1 VKRIGLA
8 LKVAFVVALLWFLGR
23 KGFISLHATR
33 RAFTHADRMVPAIAA
48 MIAAMLLGVL
58 RWHWLLRGHGIVLPA
73 TRTLTFALIG
83 NFFNLALPGAV
94 SGDVVK
100 AFYIA
105 RERPGRRGDAL
116 ATIVFDRVAGLAGLV
131 LLAATALL
139 LELDAVRGTKLL
151 AAIQVFMA
159 VAAAM
164 VVLFFAHLFLVSA
177 RRDPLLR
184 LLRALE
190 RRVPRARSATTLYQ
204 SLRHYHRHPRLVM
217 VALAMS
223 VLLHCLVCFAFLDFW
238 RALEPVR
245 APILSLFV
253 VVPLGLLV
261 TAVPVAPA
269 GMGTGHA
276 AFGALFLLLGS
287 KTGANVFSVFVV
299 VQLALA
305 GVGGLVYLGFRV
317 HGADDV
323 PRAPD
328 VRSA

>member
-1 VKRIGLA
+1 VKRLGLV
-8 LKVAFVVALLWFLGR
+8 LKVALVVALLWFLAR
-23 KGFISLHATR
+23 KGFISLDATR
-33 RAFTHADRMVPAIAA
+33 RAFTHADRMIPAIVALV
-48 MIAAMLLGVL
+48 AAMLLGVL

-116 ATIVFDRVAGLAGLV
+116 ASIVFDRVAGLAALV
-131 LLAATALL
+131 LLAAAALL
-139 LELDAVRGTKLL
+139 IELDAVRGTRLL
-151 AAIQVFMA
+151 NAIQVFIT
-159 VAAAM
+159 VAA
-164 VVLFFAHLFLVSA
+164 VVVIVFFAHLFLVSP
-177 RRDPLLR
+177 RHDPLLA
-184 LLRALE
+184 LLHALE
-190 RRVPRARSATTLYQ
+190 RRVPRARSVTALYRA
-204 SLRHYHRHPRLVM
+204 LRHYHGHPRLV
-217 VALAMS
+217 VTVLAVS

-238 RALEPVR
+238 RALEPVGV
-245 APILSLFV
+245 PVLSLFV

-287 KTGANVFSVFVV
+287 KVGANVFSVFVV
-299 VQLALA
+299 VQLAVA
-305 GVGGLVYLGFRV
+305 GIGGLVYLGFRS
-317 HGADDV
+317 DDARDR

-328 VRSA
+328 VRCA

>member
-1 VKRIGLA
+1 VKGLGLLLKLA
-8 LKVAFVVALLWFLGR
+8 LVVALLWFLAR
-23 KGFISLHATR
+23 KGFISLDATR
-33 RAFTHADRMVPAIAA
+33 RAFTHADRMIPAIVALV
-48 MIAAMLLGVL
+48 AAMLLGVL

-100 AFYIA
+100 AFYVA

-116 ATIVFDRVAGLAGLV
+116 ASIVFDRVAGLAGLV
-131 LLAATALL
+131 LLAAAALL
-139 LELDAVRGTKLL
+139 LEIDAVRGTRLL
-151 AAIQVFMA
+151 AAIQFFIT
-159 VAAAM
+159 VAAA
-164 VVLFFAHLFLVSA
+164 VVVVVFAHLFLVSA

-184 LLRALE
+184 ALRALE
-190 RRVPRARSATTLYQ
+190 RRVPRARTATTLYQ
-204 SLRHYHRHPRLVM
+204 SLRHYRGHPRLV
-217 VALAMS
+217 VTALAMS
-223 VLLHCLVCFAFLDFW
+223 VLLHCLVCLAFLGFW

-261 TAVPVAPA
+261 TVIPIAPA

-276 AFGALFLLLGS
+276 AFSWLFVLLGS
-287 KTGANVFSVFVV
+287 NTGANVFSVFVV

-305 GVGGLVYLGFRV
+305 GIGGLVYLGFRG
-317 HGADDV
+317 HGARDV